1 MISDIQ
7 QIFSDAA
14 NRMKPSAIRECL
26 KLTQQPDI
34 ISFAGGLPAPESFP
48 VEDMQEISA
57 EVLREDATAALQYTT
72 TEGDQLLRE
81 LLVERYRKEGC
92 DITTENL
99 VVSTASQQ
107 ALDLLGK
114 IFINPGD
121 TVICGLP
128 SYLGGLSAFE
138 AYGAKLTGI
147 PFDQN
152 GMRADM
158 LEKTIKELADQNK
171 KPKFIY
177 IIPDFQNPAGITMP
191 KGRRTEILEIAKKY
205 DILIIEDSPY
215 REVRFEGESQPMIY
229 SLDNTGHVIALGTF
243 SKTLAPGFRLGWV
256 IGHPDLLA
264 QYVQAKQAADLCTS
278 TLIQK
283 IAAKYLQKGL
293 MDKNLKN
300 TINNYREKRDLMIEG
315 FRKHMPEGVS
325 WTEPEGGLFLF
336 LYLPEHMDANE
347 LFYKAVE
354 EKVAFV
360 QGQVFHCDGSGKNT
374 MRINFSYVDKDK
386 NAEGVKR
393 LAQVIKDNM

>member
-26 KLTQQPDI
+26 KLTQQADI
-34 ISFAGGLPAPESFP
+34 ISFAGGLPAPDSFP
-48 VEDMQEISA
+48 VEDLQKISS
-57 EVLREDATAALQYTT
+57 EVLKEDATAALQYTT

-92 DITTENL
+92 DITTDNL

-152 GMRADM
+152 GMRSDM
-158 LEKTIKELADQNK
+158 LEKTIKELVKQGK

-191 KGRRTEILEIAKKY
+191 KERRIEILEIAKKY

-215 REVRFEGESQPMIY
+215 REIRFEGKSQPMIY
-229 SLDNTGHVIALGTF
+229 SLDNTG
-243 SKTLAPGFRLGWV
+243 
-256 IGHPDLLA
+256 
-264 QYVQAKQAADLCTS
+264 
-278 TLIQK
+278 
-283 IAAKYLQKGL
+283 
-293 MDKNLKN
+293 
-300 TINNYREKRDLMIEG
+300 
-315 FRKHMPEGVS
+315 
-325 WTEPEGGLFLF
+325 
-336 LYLPEHMDANE
+336 
-347 LFYKAVE
+347 
-354 EKVAFV
+354 
-360 QGQVFHCDGSGKNT
+360 QV
-374 MRINFSYVDKDK
+374 
-386 NAEGVKR
+386 
-393 LAQVIKDNM
+393 